1 MSPERS
7 KARRRGGFPLYAC
20 APKYPLRSARK
31 DLRRVQSIL
40 RKETARYKQA
50 FDDSSWLEERTAQIK
65 SLVEAS
71 ALRERDRI
79 IQIVVDALG
88 EALRAQHGFPA
99 ENPVVKALSEKI
111 PTDDLLRRLDALE
124 SLRSRL
130 GLGVQEPLALESG
143 FLEMITNNRSN
154 AQRSTFKS

>member
-1 MSPERS
+1 V
-7 KARRRGGFPLYAC
+7 ARRANC
-20 APKYPLRSARK
+20 ADQGS
-31 DLRRVQSIL
+31 RR
-40 RKETARYKQA
+40 
-50 FDDSSWLEERTAQIK
+50 
-65 SLVEAS
+65 AS
-71 ALRERDRI
+71 LRERDRI

-99 ENPVVKALSEKI
+99 ENPVVKALSKKI
-111 PTDDLLRRLDALE
+111 PTGDLLRRLDALE

-130 GLGVQEPLALESG
+130 GLGVQESLALESG